1 MVESEQSWL
10 LGREGEQQE
19 KWVRKLGVDYKRA
32 GKSTISSSTPCNQW
46 LL

>member
-19 KWVRKLGVDYKRA
+19 KWVSKSRVDCKGA
-32 GKSTISSSTPCNQW
+32 VQSTIS
-46 LL
+46 

>member
-19 KWVRKLGVDYKRA
+19 KWISKSGVDYKRA
-32 GKSTISSSTPCNQW
+32 VQSTIS
-46 LL
+46 